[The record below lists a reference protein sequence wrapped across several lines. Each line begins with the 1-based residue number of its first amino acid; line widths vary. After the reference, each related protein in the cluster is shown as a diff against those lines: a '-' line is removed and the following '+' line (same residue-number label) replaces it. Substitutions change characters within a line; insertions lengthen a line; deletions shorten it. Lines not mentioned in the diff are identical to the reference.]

1 MISSRLPISR
11 VRWLLSGA
19 FQISSVRFSYA
30 EEEGEVFLGRS
41 GAQTKHMSD
50 ETAKLIDNEIRQIID
65 RNYARAKQILED
77 NMDIMHAMKDAL
89 MKYETID
96 AGQIDDLMDR
106 KSDIREPAGWSD
118 KNTKPSSSSDKKT
131 EETVDTSSESSVET
145 ADKNDSE

>member
-1 MISSRLPISR
+1 
-11 VRWLLSGA
+11 
-19 FQISSVRFSYA
+19 
-30 EEEGEVFLGRS
+30 
-41 GAQTKHMSD
+41 
-50 ETAKLIDNEIRQIID
+50 
-65 RNYARAKQILED
+65 
-77 NMDIMHAMKDAL
+77 MHAMKDAL